1 MKGVLKAVLQTGLN
15 VYRESSRGSR
25 FVTHSHLVLYKWS
38 QTRSTSCNNLN
49 FPLNNFYQN
58 MPIPFQNN
66 IHCWWIETKKSPKYK
81 LTDNT
86 GVCQK
91 QPFDIIAMTP
101 RWTLGLCC
109 VHIDQLMTHP
119 AVYTLP
125 FTLQLC
131 YNPVGI
137 LQRVTKSQKSW
148 CITKITHMWRWGT
161 PQNYLLAF
169 IDKLWKTQKIRI
181 LKK

>member
-131 YNPVGI
+131 YKPVGI
-137 LQRVTKSQKSW
+137 LQRVTKSQKVHISSYDVLQ
-148 CITKITHMWRWGT
+148 KLH
-161 PQNYLLAF
+161 N
-169 IDKLWKTQKIRI
+169 IDFAWHRFRDF
-181 LKK
+181 LK

>member
-1 MKGVLKAVLQTGLN
+1 MKGVLKGVLQTGLN

-81 LTDNT
+81 LNDKT
-86 GVCQK
+86 GDLSK
-91 QPFDIIAMTP
+91 TTFWYHSNDTKLNLWAM
-101 RWTLGLCC
+101 LCLHYPINDSSSC
-109 VHIDQLMTHP
+109 LHITVYL
-119 AVYTLP
+119 AVM
-125 FTLQLC
+125 LQAC
-131 YNPVGI
+131 WHTAEGN
-137 LQRVTKSQKSW
+137 
-148 CITKITHMWRWGT
+148 
-161 PQNYLLAF
+161 
-169 IDKLWKTQKIRI
+169 
-181 LKK
+181 